1 VKATLQQVEDA
12 LDSVPATQGVL
23 VVQVRDDGSLKKL
36 AQRDAAPNYPAQ
48 FIVLNSRQ
56 DAAAKFRTA
65 SQGVSGPSQP
75 EEPTEPGVTPTDDE
89 PPRGRGE

>member
-1 VKATLQQVEDA
+1 VDATLQQVEDA

-48 FIVLNSRQ
+48 FIVLNDRH
-56 DAAAKFRTA
+56 DAAAKFRAA
-65 SQGVSGPSQP
+65 SQGVSGPSQADP
-75 EEPTEPGVTPTDDE
+75 PAEPGDTPTADE
-89 PPRGRGE
+89 PVSGRGE

>member
-1 VKATLQQVEDA
+1 MAATLQQVEDA
-12 LDSVPATQGVL
+12 LASVPAAQGVL

-36 AQRDAAPNYPAQ
+36 AQRDAVPNYPAQ
-48 FIVLNSRQ
+48 IIVLNDRH
-56 DAAAKFRTA
+56 DAAAKLRTA

-75 EEPTEPGVTPTDDE
+75 EEPTEPGDTPTADE